1 MAEQNM
7 LDAAMRAAAAGLSVV
22 PPREDGSKAPESYWK
37 EFQSRRATSDEID
50 AWYTD
55 GRDGVG
61 VVTGKISGGLE
72 LFEFEGR
79 AVDAG
84 IWDAFQQVSVEV
96 GLGGVLD
103 RVRDGYC
110 EDTPSGGVHLLW
122 RCEEIE
128 GSQKLAR
135 CLGDEGTME
144 VLIETKGEGG
154 YTIVAPSCGR
164 VHPSGG
170 AYQLRSGKFETI
182 ATVTPEERAGLLDLA
197 RSFNEEKRTKAMNAA
212 ALSKSQVCGRPG
224 GNYNASA
231 AWADILEPHGWAHA
245 YRSGDGNE
253 HWRRPGKTLGTS
265 ATVSPDGDYL
275 YVFSTSTV
283 FDAERAY
290 NKFGAYTILNHAG
303 DFGAAASALRE
314 QGYGDDRE
322 VASEVKGKPSQSKL
336 LIDLAVEHY
345 DFAMTPDGRPFAIA
359 KDGPRVARMLRGGK
373 DSMRAELATRFFERY
388 SKAASTAALADAVL
402 IMEGMASRATETVH
416 LRIGPTSGG
425 IVVDLGD
432 DTGRAVVVSADG
444 WHITDRSPVLFERS
458 ELTGHLAV
466 PVRGGDIEELRDL
479 LNVDPHSWPLVVG
492 FLVAAL
498 VPDIP
503 HPIMALFGEQ
513 GTAKT
518 TTVKLCASLIDPSPA
533 QVRTAPRDIEAWV
546 VAAKGSWIVA
556 LDNLSRIP
564 EWMSDALCRA
574 VTGEGLVRRQLYTDT
589 GMSVVSFQRSIM
601 ITSIDITSLRGDL
614 ADRLVPIDL
623 QQIRPDARRTDREI
637 ADAWH
642 EACPRIL
649 GALLDLTSDVL
660 RVLPNIELAE
670 HPRMAD
676 FARILAAID
685 QVRGLGALDAYL
697 GLADRLAED
706 VIEGD
711 PVAHAVAQ
719 LMEDK
724 ATWTGT
730 SGDLLG
736 EITTQD
742 RVPKEWPNSPRALVG
757 ALKRVAPALRKV
769 GIGYEHGPRTSKQR
783 LIILTND
790 QAVSRPG
797 TDLEWHKAREAKA
810 SNNDPMT
817 VVTDE
822 PATVIET
829 VIPLH
834 TSDRDEHGD
843 SDGDDGSDGPHPLLS
858 IKEEESRG
866 IDDLIAFFE
875 REFDARVIAERCT
888 TPMAA

>member
-7 LDAAMRAAAAGLSVV
+7 FDAAMRAVAADLSVV
-22 PPREDGSKAPESYWK
+22 PPREDGTKAPESNWK
-37 EFQSRRATSDEID
+37 EFQSRRANADEIHS
-50 AWYTD
+50 WYVD

-79 AVDAG
+79 AVEAG
-84 IWDAFQQVSVEV
+84 IWDAFQDTAAAV
-96 GLGGVLD
+96 GLGDVLD

-122 RCEEIE
+122 RCNQIE
-128 GSQKLAR
+128 GSQKLAS
-135 CLGDEGTME
+135 CLGDDGKPK

-154 YTIVAPSCGR
+154 YTILAPSCGR

-170 AYQLRSGKFETI
+170 EYRLRSGGFETI
-182 ATVTPEERAGLLDLA
+182 TTVTPEERSGLLDLA
-197 RSFNEEKRTKAMNAA
+197 RSFNEEERTKAMNAT
-212 ALSKSQVCGRPG
+212 ALSKPQVCGRPG
-224 GNYNASA
+224 DNYNASA
-231 AWADILEPHGWAHA
+231 AWADILEPHDWVPVYA
-245 YRSGDGNE
+245 SGDGNE

-265 ATVSPDGDYL
+265 ATISPDGEYL

-290 NKFGAYTILNHAG
+290 NKFGAYTILKYNG
-303 DFGAAASALRE
+303 DFSAAADALRNA
-314 QGYGDDRE
+314 GYGDDRE

-345 DFAMTPDGRPFAIA
+345 GFAMTPDGRPFAIA
-359 KDGPRVARMLRGGK
+359 KDGPRVARMLRGGR
-373 DSMRAELATRFFERY
+373 DSMRAELAARFFERY

-402 IMEGMASRATETVH
+402 IMEGMASRATEAVH
-416 LRIGPTSGG
+416 LRIGPTAGG
-425 IVVDLGD
+425 IVLDLGD

-444 WHITDRSPVLFERS
+444 WQIADRSPVLFERS
-458 ELTGHLAV
+458 ELTGPLPV
-466 PVRGGDIEELRDL
+466 PIRGGDVEELRDL

-518 TTVKLCASLIDPSPA
+518 TTVKMCASLIDPSPA
-533 QVRTAPRDIEAWV
+533 QVRTTPRDIEAWV

-556 LDNLSRIP
+556 LDNVSRIP
-564 EWMSDALCRA
+564 EWLSDALCRA

-623 QQIRPDARRTDREI
+623 QQIRPDARRPDREI

-649 GALLDLTSDVL
+649 GALLDLTSEVIG
-660 RVLPNIELAE
+660 VLPTIDLAE

-685 QVRGLGALDAYL
+685 ELRGLGALDAYL

-719 LMEDK
+719 FMETK
-724 ATWTGT
+724 TTWTGT
-730 SGDLLG
+730 ASQLLTM
-736 EITTQD
+736 ITED
-742 RVPKEWPNSPRALVG
+742 RVPKDWPTSARALVG
-757 ALKRVAPALRKV
+757 ILTRVAPALRKA
-769 GIGYEHGPRTSKQR
+769 GIHYERGPRTSKER
-783 LIILTND
+783 PIILTNT
-790 QAVSRPG
+790 AATSRQG
-797 TDLEWHKAREAKA
+797 AKLDWHKPGET
-810 SNNDPMT
+810 NDDPMT
-817 VVTDE
+817 MMTNE

-829 VIPLH
+829 VIPLRH
-834 TSDRDEHGD
+834 SDPGKHSDC
-843 SDGDDGSDGPHPLLS
+843 DGDDGSDGPHPPLS
-858 IKEEESRG
+858 
-866 IDDLIAFFE
+866 L
-875 REFDARVIAERCT
+875 
-888 TPMAA
+888 